1 MSEEFKYKTSSD
13 SRKKKSFVPR
23 IVHILLAIIVIVVLS
38 ILIFTNADFNK
49 GRDYTHLRY
58 SKMKN
63 EPIQKED
70 LLNLFSANYNDQNIL
85 ITVQDVV
92 IEEGKTYMIY
102 DLKCDFVPVQS
113 NCRCEVDLINN
124 TFDFL
129 QTETP
134 KSKIPLGTGKLLR
147 TTAGKVIFKT
157 NSGKIDY
164 IQL

>member
-1 MSEEFKYKTSSD
+1 
-13 SRKKKSFVPR
+13 
-23 IVHILLAIIVIVVLS
+23 
-38 ILIFTNADFNK
+38 
-49 GRDYTHLRY
+49 
-58 SKMKN
+58 
-63 EPIQKED
+63 
-70 LLNLFSANYNDQNIL
+70 
-85 ITVQDVV
+85 
-92 IEEGKTYMIY
+92 MIY